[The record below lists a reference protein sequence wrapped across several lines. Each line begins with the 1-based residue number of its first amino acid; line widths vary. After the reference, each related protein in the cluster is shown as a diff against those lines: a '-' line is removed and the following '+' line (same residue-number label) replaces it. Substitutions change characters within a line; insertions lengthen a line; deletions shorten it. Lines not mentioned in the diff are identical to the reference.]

1 MDQERLLASAEREV
15 AEEERGMFNQELKKG
30 VGRLRSFMI
39 ENVQLRICL
48 QEREC
53 LVEKLITEKEVLR
66 RSKESELM
74 NLMEDINANAAK
86 FSTLE
91 ERFLISRIIS
101 IHDYLDELKKVNAE
115 LESSPIEKRF
125 LVEKLQRQIDNIRG
139 NNVEEVK
146 HLEAKVKANDEMM
159 LRLEEQDDEEEKC
172 HHIEEIKHK
181 LLNRLDFLNDYA
193 EVIANHGVNGKCY
206 FGVEEDSKKTQIM

>member
-91 ERFLISRIIS
+91 ER
-101 IHDYLDELKKVNAE
+101 
-115 LESSPIEKRF
+115 
-125 LVEKLQRQIDNIRG
+125 G